1 MYAPRRSAASRQLP
15 NPLAEQGR
23 SFLGVIRYASGLLKQ
38 LPLQPVLAAFVAAFV
53 LGAVPL
59 MLTALYSVVRAVLD
73 GYWRAVGLHRAETE
87 ITPTP
92 EAIINHLEL
101 L

>member
-1 MYAPRRSAASRQLP
+1 M
-15 NPLAEQGR
+15 
-23 SFLGVIRYASGLLKQ
+23 LGVIRYASGLLKQ
-38 LPLQPVLAAFVAAFV
+38 LPLQPVLVALMAAFV

-59 MLTALYSVVRAVLD
+59 MLTAFYSVVRAVLD
-73 GYWRAVGLHRAETE
+73 GYWRAVGLHGAETE

-92 EAIINHLEL
+92 EAIVNHLEL